1 MRKFIAKILCIAM
14 IFSMTPTMAFAVGGD
29 DPEPPEYAAQIGDN
43 YYNTFVGAFAAIPEN
58 GADTTVKLLKNV
70 DLGSTALNIDKGSTK
85 VTFDLNGKTISGN
98 YSSTSNGMFTILGS
112 NLTLTDTSGGEPKG
126 SIINT
131 DPLNKGSA
139 TIYLNVKYPNA
150 TTDCF
155 LKVDGG
161 VTIENKSTSTSSSVI
176 YEHNNASTTYSPY
189 VYINNASLVGNG
201 LIVKQTISSGSYG
214 GSVELNGGNYTSA
227 LNENTNALKYSTG
240 SFVSFVINGGTFN
253 LNYWGTSLT
262 NFVPDN
268 KHISLDATEEGTA
281 IDKIEVKEMAPDPD
295 TYVAKIHDKN
305 QYLIDGDVNLLYT
318 KFGALTAGTVV
329 DVLADAKYNPS
340 FFGTTIGGADHQLT
354 FDLAE
359 GAKIDGTVPLK
370 VAQIQI
376 NGVNTGT
383 FTCEAFDGTYEMVS
397 EGTNGL
403 YSCDMAEASKLAVI
417 QRADGTSNYYSEML
431 TAMNAAKTN
440 PGSTLKLL
448 QDVTMNS
455 SVSTAAGAAMDFT
468 LDLNGKTYTYPGTS
482 DAFQLQKNQS
492 LTVIDSS
499 EQGGTINAAS
509 ANLAIAVKEGDAG
522 ENGKINIGKNV
533 TVNGPVFLAG
543 KNSTLDVYGNINGGT
558 DAGIYNNG
566 SRSNGPTTVNI
577 WPGAKVQSDTLG
589 IYHPGAG
596 QLNVHGGVITGGTG
610 IEMRAGELNVF
621 NGFILATATEFSVD
635 EDGNPSGST
644 INGAGIAVSQHTTD
658 LPLSVNVFG
667 GTIGGLYGL
676 YEADLENTSQES
688 IDINI
693 HKGTFYGDNDALGE
707 NEAVYSDSFDIESF
721 LVDDCSGAETFTMAP
736 INNYKYYVVGIAHVT
751 EKIDI
756 VKATQQAAGTR
767 EHYRC
772 TECGTLYT
780 DPNGQEKDITTLT
793 ALAIP
798 KIAGINLSATAYVY
812 DGSVKT
818 PAVTVKDTK
827 GNTIDAE
834 NYALTYSAGRKNV
847 GTYSVKVTFR
857 GDLYSGTATK
867 TFKISPVK
875 TSIAKL
881 TPRSKKIVVKWKKKT
896 TQVSGYQIYCST
908 SSKFS
913 NAKKITVSKATQVS
927 KTISKLKGNKTYYVK
942 IRTYKKVGSTKYYS
956 AWSAAKKTKTKR

>member
-1 MRKFIAKILCIAM
+1 M
-14 IFSMTPTMAFAVGGD
+14 
-29 DPEPPEYAAQIGDN
+29 
-43 YYNTFVGAFAAIPEN
+43 
-58 GADTTVKLLKNV
+58 
-70 DLGSTALNIDKGSTK
+70 
-85 VTFDLNGKTISGN
+85 
-98 YSSTSNGMFTILGS
+98 
-112 NLTLTDTSGGEPKG
+112 
-126 SIINT
+126 
-131 DPLNKGSA
+131 
-139 TIYLNVKYPNA
+139 
-150 TTDCF
+150 
-155 LKVDGG
+155 
-161 VTIENKSTSTSSSVI
+161 
-176 YEHNNASTTYSPY
+176 
-189 VYINNASLVGNG
+189 
-201 LIVKQTISSGSYG
+201 
-214 GSVELNGGNYTSA
+214 
-227 LNENTNALKYSTG
+227 
-240 SFVSFVINGGTFN
+240 
-253 LNYWGTSLT
+253 
-262 NFVPDN
+262 
-268 KHISLDATEEGTA
+268 
-281 IDKIEVKEMAPDPD
+281 
-295 TYVAKIHDKN
+295 
-305 QYLIDGDVNLLYT
+305 
-318 KFGALTAGTVV
+318 
-329 DVLADAKYNPS
+329 
-340 FFGTTIGGADHQLT
+340 
-354 FDLAE
+354 
-359 GAKIDGTVPLK
+359 
-370 VAQIQI
+370 
-376 NGVNTGT
+376 
-383 FTCEAFDGTYEMVS
+383 
-397 EGTNGL
+397 
-403 YSCDMAEASKLAVI
+403 
-417 QRADGTSNYYSEML
+417 
-431 TAMNAAKTN
+431 
-440 PGSTLKLL
+440 
-448 QDVTMNS
+448 
-455 SVSTAAGAAMDFT
+455 
-468 LDLNGKTYTYPGTS
+468 
-482 DAFQLQKNQS
+482 
-492 LTVIDSS
+492 
-499 EQGGTINAAS
+499 
-509 ANLAIAVKEGDAG
+509 
-522 ENGKINIGKNV
+522 
-533 TVNGPVFLAG
+533 
-543 KNSTLDVYGNINGGT
+543 
-558 DAGIYNNG
+558 
-566 SRSNGPTTVNI
+566 
-577 WPGAKVQSDTLG
+577 
-589 IYHPGAG
+589 
-596 QLNVHGGVITGGTG
+596 HGGVITGGTG

-721 LVDDCSGAETFTMAP
+721 LVDDCAGAETFTMAP

-751 EKIDI
+751 EKIDT

-827 GNTIDAE
+827 GNTIDPE

-875 TSIAKL
+875 TSISKL

-896 TQVSGYQIYCST
+896 TQVSGYQIYIST

-913 NAKKITVSKATQVS
+913 KAKKITVSKATQVS
-927 KTISKLKGNKTYYVK
+927 KTIKKLKGNKKYYVK

>member
-139 TIYLNVKYPNA
+139 TIYVKPSTVSNVNGYLEINN
-150 TTDCF
+150 
-155 LKVDGG
+155 G
-161 VTIENKSTSTSSSVI
+161 VTIKNNSTSTSSSVL
-176 YEHNNASTTYSPY
+176 YVHNNLSTNLSLSADLK
-189 VYINNASLVGNG
+189 INDASLEGRND
-201 LIVKQTISSGSYG
+201 LVKQVTYGDCKSS
-214 GSVELNGGNYTSA
+214 VLLNGGNYISTKTGKA
-227 LNENTNALKYSTG
+227 LQYSSGANA
-240 SFVSFVINGGTFN
+240 SFVINGGVFDV
-253 LNYWGTSLT
+253 NYWDTTLRG
-262 NFVPDN
+262 FVPDN
-268 KHISLDATEEGTA
+268 RHISLDSTDEGTA
-281 IDKIEVKEMAPDPD
+281 IDKIEVKDTAPVDP
-295 TYVAKIHDKN
+295 VAKIHDKN
-305 QYLIDGDVNLLYT
+305 CYLLDGDIDLFQT
-318 KFGALTAGTVV
+318 KFGAFSAGAVV
-329 DVLADAKYNPS
+329 DVLKDATYNTTS
-340 FFGTTIGGADHQLT
+340 FGTTIGGADHQLT

-827 GNTIDAE
+827 GNTIDPE

>member
-1 MRKFIAKILCIAM
+1 MRKFIAKILCVAM
-14 IFSMTPTMAFAVGGD
+14 IFSMTPTMAFAGGGD
-29 DPEPPEYAAQIGDN
+29 DPEPPEYAAQIGDK
-43 YYNTFVGAFAAIPEN
+43 YYSTFEAAFVAIPEN

-112 NLTLTDTSGGEPKG
+112 NLTLTDTSGGETKG

-131 DPLNKGSA
+131 DPSNTGSA
-139 TIYLNVKYPNA
+139 TIYVKPS
-150 TTDCF
+150 TVTDCF

-161 VTIENKSTSTSSSVI
+161 VTIENRSTSTSSSVV
-176 YEHNNASTTYSPY
+176 YEHNNASTVYKPY
-189 VYINNASLVGNG
+189 VEINDASLEGNG
-201 LIVKQTISSGSYG
+201 YITKQTISSGAYA
-214 GSVELNGGNYTSA
+214 GSIILNGGNYKSTKSYS
-227 LNENTNALKYSTG
+227 LNYSSGTNAA
-240 SFVSFVINGGTFN
+240 FIINGGTFDVSYWN
-253 LNYWGTSLT
+253 SSLNA
-262 NFVPDN
+262 FVPSS
-268 KHISLDATEEGTA
+268 KHISLDATSEGTA
-281 IDKIEVKEMAPDPD
+281 IDTVEVKNTAPD
-295 TYVAKIHDKN
+295 TYIAKIQGQN
-305 QYLIDGDVNLLYT
+305 YYLVDGDISLLQT
-318 KFGALTAGTVV
+318 QFGVLPAGTTV
-329 DVLADAKYNPS
+329 DILADATYNPAS
-340 FFGTTIGGADHQLT
+340 FGTTIGGAEYKLT
-354 FDLAE
+354 FDLTE
-359 GAKIDGTVPLK
+359 GKKLDGLAKLK
-370 VAQIQI
+370 VAQVQI
-376 NGVNTGT
+376 NGDNAGGS

-403 YSCDMAEASKLAVI
+403 YSCDIAEGSKIAHLE
-417 QRADGTSNYYSEML
+417 RADGTSNYYSEML

-721 LVDDCSGAETFTMAP
+721 LVDDCAGAETFTMAP

-751 EKIDI
+751 EKIDT

-827 GNTIDAE
+827 GNTIDPE

-875 TSIAKL
+875 TSISKL

-896 TQVSGYQIYCST
+896 AQVSGYQIYCST

-913 NAKKITVSKATQVS
+913 NAKKITISKATQVS

-956 AWSAAKKTKTKR
+956 GWSAAKKTKTKR

>member
-1 MRKFIAKILCIAM
+1 LKEGIMRKFIAKILCIAM

-29 DPEPPEYAAQIGDN
+29 DPEPTEYAAQIGDTN
-43 YYNTFVGAFAAIPEN
+43 YSTFEGAFAAIPEN
-58 GADTTVKLLKNV
+58 GADTTVKLLKDV
-70 DLGSTALNIDKGSTK
+70 DLGSAALTIDKGSTK

-112 NLTLTDTSGGEPKG
+112 NLTLTDTSGGEVKG

-161 VTIENKSTSTSSSVI
+161 VTIENKSTSTSSSVV
-176 YEHNNASTTYSPY
+176 YEHNNASTVYKPY
-189 VYINNASLVGNG
+189 VEINDASLEGNG
-201 LIVKQTISSGSYG
+201 YITKQTISSGAYA
-214 GSVELNGGNYTSA
+214 GSIILNGGNYKSTKSYS
-227 LNENTNALKYSTG
+227 LNYSSGTNA
-240 SFVSFVINGGTFN
+240 SFIINGGTFDVSYWN
-253 LNYWGTSLT
+253 SSLNA
-262 NFVPDN
+262 FVPSS
-268 KHISLDATEEGTA
+268 KHISLDATSEGTA
-281 IDKIEVKEMAPDPD
+281 IDTVEVKNTAPD
-295 TYVAKIHDKN
+295 TYIAKIQGQN
-305 QYLIDGDVNLLYT
+305 YYLVDGDISLLQT
-318 KFGALTAGTVV
+318 QFGVLPAGTTV
-329 DVLADAKYNPS
+329 DILADATYNPAS
-340 FFGTTIGGADHQLT
+340 FGTTIGGAEYKLT

-359 GAKIDGTVPLK
+359 DVKLDGLAKLK
-370 VAQIQI
+370 VAQVQVS
-376 NGVNTGT
+376 GTNTGT
-383 FTCEAFDGTYEMVS
+383 FTCEAFDGTYEMN
-397 EGTNGL
+397 ETGENGL
-403 YSCDMAEASKLAVI
+403 FTCDITEASKIARVD
-417 QRADGTSNYYSEML
+417 RADGTSNYYSDIL
-431 TAMNAAKTN
+431 TAFSAAKAS
-440 PGSTLKLL
+440 PKSTLKLL
-448 QDVTMNS
+448 ADTTYS
-455 SVSTAAGAAMDFT
+455 SYINGPTMDFT
-468 LDLNGKTYTYPGTS
+468 LDLNGKSYTYTGNS
-482 DAFQLQKNQS
+482 DAFQLTADQS
-492 LTVIDSS
+492 LKVIDSS
-499 EQGGTINAAS
+499 ELGGGTINATT
-509 ANLAIAVKEGDAG
+509 ANLAIGVKESLEG
-522 ENGKINIGKNV
+522 ENAKVIIGENV
-533 TVNGPVFLAG
+533 TVNGPVFVAG
-543 KNSTLDVYGNINGGT
+543 KNSTLDVYGKINGGA

-566 SRSNGPTTVNI
+566 TWGNGPTTINI
-577 WPGAKVQSDTLG
+577 WPGAEVQSDVLG
-589 IYHPGAG
+589 IYHPGKG
-596 QLNVHGGVITGGTG
+596 QLNVHGGFITGGTG

-621 NGFILATATEFSVD
+621 NGFIHATATEFSVD

>member
-1 MRKFIAKILCIAM
+1 MRKFIAKILCVAM

-29 DPEPPEYAAQIGDN
+29 DPEPSEYAAQIGDN
-43 YYNTFVGAFAAIPEN
+43 YYNTFAGAFNAIPEN

-139 TIYLNVKYPNA
+139 TIYVKPSTVSNVNGYLEINN
-150 TTDCF
+150 
-155 LKVDGG
+155 G
-161 VTIENKSTSTSSSVI
+161 VTIKNNSTSTSSSVL
-176 YEHNNASTTYSPY
+176 YVHNNLSTNLSLSADLK
-189 VYINNASLVGNG
+189 INDASLEGRND
-201 LIVKQTISSGSYG
+201 LVKQVTYGDCKSS
-214 GSVELNGGNYTSA
+214 VLLNGGNYISTKTGKA
-227 LNENTNALKYSTG
+227 LQYSSGANA
-240 SFVSFVINGGTFN
+240 SFVINGGVFDV
-253 LNYWGTSLT
+253 NYWDTTLRG
-262 NFVPDN
+262 FVPDN
-268 KHISLDATEEGTA
+268 RHISLDSTDEGTA
-281 IDKIEVKEMAPDPD
+281 IDKIEVKDTAPVDP
-295 TYVAKIHDKN
+295 VAKIHDKN
-305 QYLIDGDVNLLYT
+305 CYLLDGDIDLFQT
-318 KFGALTAGTVV
+318 KFGAFSAGAVV
-329 DVLADAKYNPS
+329 DVLKDATYNTTS
-340 FFGTTIGGADHQLT
+340 FGTTIGGADHQLT

-676 YEADLENTSQES
+676 YEADLENTSHES

-875 TSIAKL
+875 TSISKL

-896 TQVSGYQIYCST
+896 TQVSGYQIYIST

-913 NAKKITVSKATQVS
+913 KAKKITVSKATQVS
-927 KTISKLKGNKTYYVK
+927 KTIKKLKGNKKYYVK

>member
-29 DPEPPEYAAQIGDN
+29 DPEPSEYAAQIGDN
-43 YYNTFVGAFAAIPEN
+43 YYNTFVGALTAIPEN

-70 DLGSTALNIDKGSTK
+70 DLGSTALYIDKGSTK

-131 DPLNKGSA
+131 DPSNKGSA
-139 TIYLNVKYPNA
+139 TIYVKPSTVSNVNGYLEINN
-150 TTDCF
+150 
-155 LKVDGG
+155 G
-161 VTIENKSTSTSSSVI
+161 VTIKNNSTSTSSSVL
-176 YEHNNASTTYSPY
+176 YVHNNLSTNLSLSADLK
-189 VYINNASLVGNG
+189 INDASLEGRND
-201 LIVKQTISSGSYG
+201 LVKQVTYGDCKSS
-214 GSVELNGGNYTSA
+214 VLLNGGNYISTKTGKA
-227 LNENTNALKYSTG
+227 LQYSSGANA
-240 SFVSFVINGGTFN
+240 SFVINGGVFDV
-253 LNYWGTSLT
+253 NYWDTTLRG
-262 NFVPDN
+262 FVPDN
-268 KHISLDATEEGTA
+268 RHISLDSTDEGTA

-383 FTCEAFDGTYEMVS
+383 FTCEAFDDTYEMN
-397 EGTNGL
+397 ETGENGL
-403 YSCDMAEASKLAVI
+403 FTCDITEASKIARVD
-417 QRADGTSNYYSEML
+417 RADGTSNYYSDIL
-431 TAMNAAKTN
+431 TAFSAAKAS
-440 PGSTLKLL
+440 PKSTLKLL
-448 QDVTMNS
+448 ADTTYS
-455 SVSTAAGAAMDFT
+455 SYINGPTMDFT
-468 LDLNGKTYTYPGTS
+468 LDLNGKSYTYTGNS
-482 DAFQLQKNQS
+482 DAFQLTADQS
-492 LTVIDSS
+492 LKVIDSS
-499 EQGGTINAAS
+499 ELGGGTINATT
-509 ANLAIAVKEGDAG
+509 ANLAIGVKESLEG
-522 ENGKINIGKNV
+522 ENAKVIIGENV
-533 TVNGPVFLAG
+533 TVNGPVFVAG
-543 KNSTLDVYGNINGGT
+543 KNSTLDVYGKINGGA

-566 SRSNGPTTVNI
+566 TWGNGPTTINI
-577 WPGAKVQSDTLG
+577 WPRAEVQSDVLG
-589 IYHPGAG
+589 IYHPGKG

-621 NGFILATATEFSVD
+621 NGFIHATATEFSVD

-676 YEADLENTSQES
+676 YEADLENTSHES

-721 LVDDCSGAETFTMAP
+721 LVDDCAGAETFTMAP
-736 INNYKYYVVGIAHVT
+736 INNYKYYLVGIAHVT
-751 EKIDI
+751 EKIDT

-827 GNTIDAE
+827 GNTIDPE